1 MKDTLGKE
9 FYESVDKTI
18 TIKRQQTAV
27 EWLANELYEKFEMKG
42 DGALFN
48 DLLNQAKEIFEQ
60 QIIDARVNAPLL
72 NTEYKSDYV
81 IEAEQ
86 YYSQTFGKST
96 FWYDEDQTTERM
108 NIIGQNGN
116 DGIHY
121 DE

>member
-1 MKDTLGKE
+1 MKQ
-9 FYESVDKTI
+9 S
-18 TIKRQQTAV
+18 AV

-48 DLLNQAKEIFEQ
+48 DLLNQANKMFEQ
-60 QIIDARVNAPLL
+60 QIEDAYKYSVNGNIL
-72 NTEYKSDYV
+72 
-81 IEAEQ
+81 AEQ
-86 YYSQTFGKST
+86 YYKETFGKST

>member
-1 MKDTLGKE
+1 MK
-9 FYESVDKTI
+9 
-18 TIKRQQTAV
+18 QTAV
-27 EWLANELYEKFEMKG
+27 EFLVEKLCVKQF
-42 DGALFN
+42 DSIYVSDNLN
-48 DLLNQAKEIFEQ
+48 DISGIIEQAKEMEKQ

-86 YYSQTFGKST
+86 YYNQTFGKST

>member
-1 MKDTLGKE
+1 MEQTSIKKE
-9 FYESVDKTI
+9 TSIDWLMAQLYKKGFIKEVDG
-18 TIKRQQTAV
+18 
-27 EWLANELYEKFEMKG
+27 NEPI
-42 DGALFN
+42 N
-48 DLLNQAKEIFEQ
+48 LLNQAKEMFEQ